1 MSFVPFVVMIFLE
14 VNKYRATK
22 VKKKR
27 VGLSTAG
34 IENYA
39 VTQYFIDWFS
49 RPVLLIGLMLSIPAF
64 YLLLAADSDNA
75 RLFGHALYGFVA
87 VLLIIDTVWQWQLHK
102 VGERRSGK
110 MFLDIVIIIG
120 CAASAFPSVVQWGG
134 LEWILRLALSAVI
147 FLRIAMIVLL
157 HIRPSHLVQ
166 VIVLALLMLST
177 AGAGF
182 FWLEPNVRNYP
193 DGVWLAFTTIATV
206 GYGDIV
212 PSTAASKVFAVF
224 IVLLGYAMFSIV
236 TANIAALFVG
246 EEDAKFERELHRDI
260 RALHHEVAALRE
272 LLHSQTQH
280 ATSDVTTGSVS
291 KFASKND
298 SS

>member
-1 MSFVPFVVMIFLE
+1 MLFTPFVVIIFRE
-14 VNKYRATK
+14 VNKNRVIN
-22 VKKKR
+22 VKKKQ
-27 VGLSTAG
+27 AG
-34 IENYA
+34 VSGVINKKYA
-39 VTQYFIDWFS
+39 VTQYFIDWLS
-49 RPVLLIGLMLSIPAF
+49 RPVLLVGLMLSIPAF

-75 RLFGHALYGFVA
+75 RLLGHALYGFVA
-87 VLLIIDTVWQWQLHK
+87 VLLIIDTVWQWQLNK
-102 VGERRSGK
+102 YGERRSGK

-120 CAASAFPSVVQWGG
+120 CAASAFPSAVHWGG

-166 VIVLALLMLST
+166 VIVLALLMLTT

-182 FWLEPNVRNYP
+182 YWLEPSVQSYP

-246 EEDAKFERELHRDI
+246 EEDAKFERDLHSDI
-260 RALHHEVAALRE
+260 RALHKEVAALRE
-272 LLHSQTQH
+272 ILSKQLPHTMN
-280 ATSDVTTGSVS
+280 DVA
-291 KFASKND
+291 KLASKND
-298 SS
+298 AP

>member
-1 MSFVPFVVMIFLE
+1 MIKTS
-14 VNKYRATK
+14 V
-22 VKKKR
+22 
-27 VGLSTAG
+27 
-34 IENYA
+34 
-39 VTQYFIDWFS
+39 VTQHFIDWLS

-64 YLLLAADSDNA
+64 YLLLAGDSDRT

-87 VLLIIDTVWQWQLHK
+87 VLLIVDAAWQWKLHSL
-102 VGERRSGK
+102 GQRRSGK
-110 MFLDIVIIIG
+110 MLLDIIIIIG
-120 CAASAFPSVVQWGG
+120 CAVSAFPSAVHWSGI
-134 LEWILRLALSAVI
+134 EWILRLALCALI

-166 VIVLALLMLST
+166 VIALALLMLSS

-182 FWLEPNVRNYP
+182 YWLEPSVESYP

-224 IVLLGYAMFSIV
+224 IVLLGYAIFSIV

-246 EEDAKFERELHRDI
+246 EEEAKFERDLHSDI
-260 RALHHEVAALRE
+260 RALHQEVAALRE
-272 LLHSQTQH
+272 LL
-280 ATSDVTTGSVS
+280 S
-291 KFASKND
+291 K
-298 SS
+298 

>member
-1 MSFVPFVVMIFLE
+1 
-14 VNKYRATK
+14 

-27 VGLSTAG
+27 VGLGGAV
-34 IENYA
+34 IKNYA
-39 VTQYFIDWFS
+39 VTHYFIDWLS
-49 RPVLLIGLMLSIPAF
+49 RPVLLIGLIFSIPAF
-64 YLLLAADSDNA
+64 YLLLGGENDNT
-75 RLFGHALYGFVA
+75 RLFGHSLYGFVA
-87 VLLIIDTVWQWQLHK
+87 MLLLVDTTWQWKLHQ
-102 VGERRSGK
+102 VGARRSGK
-110 MFLDIVIIIG
+110 MILDIAIIIG
-120 CAASAFPSVVQWGG
+120 CIASAFPSAVHWSGI
-134 LEWILRLALSAVI
+134 EWLLRLALCAVI

-166 VIVLALLMLST
+166 VIALALLMLTT

-182 FWLEPNVRNYP
+182 YWLEPSVESYP

-246 EEDAKFERELHRDI
+246 EEEAKFERDLHRDI
-260 RALHHEVAALRE
+260 RALHHEVAALRA
-272 LLHSQTQH
+272 LLGKQ
-280 ATSDVTTGSVS
+280 ATHIMDD
-291 KFASKND
+291 ASKSAAKND
-298 SS
+298 AS

>member
-1 MSFVPFVVMIFLE
+1 MSE
-14 VNKYRATK
+14 YRAIK
-22 VKKKR
+22 VKKKS
-27 VGLSTAG
+27 VGLG
-34 IENYA
+34 GKMIKNYK
-39 VTQYFIDWFS
+39 VTQYFIDWLS

-64 YLLLAADSDNA
+64 YLLLGGESENT

-87 VLLIIDTVWQWQLHK
+87 VLLIIDTAWQWRQHRYGK
-102 VGERRSGK
+102 RRSGK
-110 MFLDIVIIIG
+110 MLLDGVIILG
-120 CAASAFPSVVQWGG
+120 CVASAFPSAVQWGG
-134 LEWILRLALSAVI
+134 LEWLLRLALCALI

-166 VIVLALLMLST
+166 VIVLALLMLTT

-182 FWLEPNVRNYP
+182 YWLEPNVQNYP

-246 EEDAKFERELHRDI
+246 EDEAKLERELHGDI
-260 RALHHEVAALRE
+260 RALHQEVAALRE
-272 LLHSQTQH
+272 LMLNQAPH
-280 ATSDVTTGSVS
+280 AMSDVS
-291 KFASKND
+291 KITSENGAP
-298 SS
+298 